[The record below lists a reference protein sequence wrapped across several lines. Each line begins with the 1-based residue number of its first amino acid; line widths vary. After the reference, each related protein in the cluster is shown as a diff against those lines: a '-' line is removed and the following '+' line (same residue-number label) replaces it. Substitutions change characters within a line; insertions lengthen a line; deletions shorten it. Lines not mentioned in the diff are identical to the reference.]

1 MSEGFI
7 TLHRSVQK
15 HWIWQEPEALK
26 FWMALLMQVNWEA
39 KTTVFNKRL
48 ITVERGQVVFGRK
61 VWSERLQISEMKL
74 RRYLDML
81 KAEGMINQQTT
92 SRYSLITV
100 LNYDEYQNNNQQTTS
115 KQPAN
120 NQLVTTS
127 KQYNNKTIKGKQ
139 SKFTPPK
146 ISEVQEYCVERK
158 NNIDPESFV
167 DFYLAKNWMVG
178 KNKMRDWKAAIRNW
192 ERRRGGNYSTPAKP
206 SSQEYFL

>member
-26 FWMALLMQVNWEA
+26 FWVALLLQANWEA
-39 KTTVFNKRL
+39 KTTMFNKRL

-61 VWSERLQISEMKL
+61 VWSERLKISEMKL
-74 RRYLDML
+74 RRYLEML

-100 LNYDEYQNNNQQTTS
+100 LNYHEYQVNNQQTTS
-115 KQPAN
+115 KQPAR
-120 NQLVTTS
+120 NQQVTTS
-127 KQYNNKTIKGKQ
+127 KQVNKKTLGE
-139 SKFTPPK
+139 KFVPPTVPQVK
-146 ISEVQEYCVERK
+146 EYCLERK
-158 NNIDPESFV
+158 NTVDPESFV
-167 DFYLAKNWMVG
+167 DFYLSKNWMIG
-178 KNKMRDWKAAIRNW
+178 KNKIKDWKACVRTW
-192 ERRRGGNYSTPAKP
+192 EKNRRDTNYSSPAIP